1 MQQEQVP
8 CPQFLSGT
16 DRGGRGYCRR
26 LSLSLRGL
34 LTYEVRHRVVLVG
47 IWHSGGMND
56 LL

>member
-1 MQQEQVP
+1 MQRQQVP

-34 LTYEVRHRVVLVG
+34 LTYEVRHQVVLVG